1 MLLTCLLATAALAE
15 PGVSVNEKPVASQ
28 PEETAAVDRDYLMEV
43 NFRTRWLSIPDNILD
58 AGFYNEQ
65 DQNGLHPERPSVR
78 ALALGL
84 EYVVRQGPANGIFY
98 VEYVNSLMDEGYWD
112 DVDDDANFTDG
123 DYLKPDRLGMVTL
136 GGNYGYA
143 LTMNP
148 GNPNVEVAFMFGG
161 GLGIGFLTGKVD
173 VYDGYADPTT
183 GQFYSAYE
191 AYQQDPGQDPDD
203 TLRIPRVLPV
213 VDINAGLR
221 FVIAEKANVRL
232 EGGVHDMLYLGG
244 AAGIMF

>member
-1 MLLTCLLATAALAE
+1 MLLTCLMATAAFAE
-15 PGVSVNEKPVASQ
+15 PGVSVDEKPVADQTS
-28 PEETAAVDRDYLMEV
+28 EVTEVDRDYLMEV
-43 NFRTRWLSIPDNILD
+43 NFRSRWLSVPDNILD

-98 VEYVNSLMDEGYWD
+98 VEYLHSLMDEGYWD
-112 DVDDDANFTDG
+112 DVDDEANFTDG
-123 DYLKPDRLGMVTL
+123 VYLKPDRLGMIAL
-136 GGNYGYA
+136 GANYGYA

-161 GLGIGFLTGKVD
+161 GLGITFLTGQVH
-173 VYDGYADPTT
+173 VYDGYSDPST
-183 GQFYSAYE
+183 GQYFSAYE
-191 AYQQDPGQDPDD
+191 AYQEDPTAEPDD
-203 TLRIPRVLPV
+203 TLRIPRVLPL

-221 FVIAEKANVRL
+221 FLIAEKANVRL